1 MYYIR
6 SASSVTCQPSFNNP
20 GFSNGIKPSENQHA
34 LLLPDFKTYINP
46 ALIRRMSEILRIAVA
61 CSKNALDVAGIN
73 QPEAIIT
80 GTGLGCLYD
89 TEKFLNN
96 ALTIEGGMIPPT
108 SFIQST
114 HNTIAGQISL
124 LLENRS
130 YNMTHTQ
137 NTVSFERSLEDAM
150 LWLDEGLSN
159 VLVGA
164 ADEVIPQLN
173 DIFSALGLHFLELAS
188 GTSFF
193 VLSKEKEQA
202 KVAVKDVVVYTKD
215 HQVAIN
221 ELCAKHN
228 LTVSDIDLVL
238 YAGINAGV
246 SGKVAAVFSEA
257 VLMDYQ
263 QLCGVYSTNIAFA
276 MHLATDIIAHGA
288 MTAPGGRSLKNALL
302 INALNPAHSGV
313 IFLQAL

>member
-20 GFSNGIKPSENQHA
+20 GFSAGIEAPEMGRA
-34 LLLPDFKTYINP
+34 LVLPDFKTYINP
-46 ALIRRMSEILRIAVA
+46 ALIRRMSEILRISVA
-61 CSKNALDVAGIN
+61 CSKNALDAAGVA
-73 QPEAIIT
+73 QPDAIIT

-137 NTVSFERSLEDAM
+137 NTVSFERSLEDAL
-150 LWLDEGLSN
+150 LWLDEGLGN

-164 ADEVIPQLN
+164 ADEVIPQLD
-173 DIFSALGLHFLELAS
+173 DIFAGMGLQHLQLTS
-188 GTSFF
+188 GASFF
-193 VLSKEKEQA
+193 VLSKERANA
-202 KVAVKDVVVYTKD
+202 KVV
-215 HQVAIN
+215 
-221 ELCAKHN
+221 
-228 LTVSDIDLVL
+228 VSDVAVYPADHPTAVNDFLSKNNLPDSGIGLVL
-238 YAGINAGV
+238 YASHDLRGTEKTTAEFPG
-246 SGKVAAVFSEA
+246 AVTI
-257 VLMDYQ
+257 DYQ
-263 QLCGVYSTNIAFA
+263 QLSGVYATNIAFA
-276 MHLATDIIAHGA
+276 MHLAADIMEQGTMKMPNGSGI
-288 MTAPGGRSLKNALL
+288 KNALL
-302 INALNPAHSGV
+302 LNTLNPAHTGLTL
-313 IFLQAL
+313 LQLL